1 MGVGSYPDPTNIL
14 KWIYPR
20 SKKSG
25 PDFSRVQIRNS
36 NNEARH
42 TERQTDIPGQFMI
55 PTWK

>member
-36 NNEARH
+36 NNEARY

-55 PTWK
+55 PT